1 MTREV
6 FGVNNAVKK
15 VQFLF
20 HLLTHPIDGFYELRH
35 RNEGSLPLAFILVAL
50 FSVSFSLNR
59 IYASFIVNDID
70 PRTVDSFDELK
81 AVFLL
86 YFLVCVGNWSI
97 TCLMDGEGRMK
108 DILTAVGYSLLP
120 LVMFM
125 VPATVFS
132 QFIGAYEEVFYYI
145 LIGFAILW
153 TLVLLLIGIM
163 TIHNYTLGK
172 TLITMFLTFVSMII
186 IIFLAA
192 LLLDLLNQIY
202 NFLYSIYTELLF
214 RG

>member
-1 MTREV
+1 MT
-6 FGVNNAVKK
+6 NNIAVKK
-15 VQFLF
+15 VKFLF

-35 RNEGSLPLAFILVAL
+35 RDEGSLPLALILVAL
-50 FSVSFSLNR
+50 FSISFSLNR
-59 IYASFIVNDID
+59 IYSSFIVNDID
-70 PRTVDSFDELK
+70 PRTVDSFNELT

-86 YFLVCVGNWSI
+86 YFLLCVGNWSI

-120 LVMFM
+120 LVLLM

-145 LIGFAILW
+145 ILAFAIGW
-153 TLVLLLIGIM
+153 TLILLLIGIM
-163 TIHNYTLGK
+163 TIHNYTIGK
-172 TLITMFLTFVSMII
+172 TLATMFLTFVAMII

-192 LLLDLLNQIY
+192 LLLDLINQIY
-202 NFLYSIYTELLF
+202 NFIYSLYTELLF
-214 RG
+214 RS